1 MLAMLSTFV
10 ILTAAAFAMIVMGM
24 TLAGSWNL
32 VVAALNASAAVPATV
47 STQRRTAGH
56 RPITVSYRERA
67 PLSNVAA

>member
-1 MLAMLSTFV
+1 MLALLSTFV
-10 ILTAAAFAMIVMGM
+10 ILTASAFAIIVMGR

-32 VVAALNASAAVPATV
+32 VVAALNASAAIPAAP
-47 STQRRTAGH
+47 STHRRAAGR